1 MRTFTAVRR
10 RRLAPALV
18 VVLGIA
24 AVALPATAQEAQ
36 LEVDCGEE
44 TFLDDDEDLV
54 YLLIA
59 GEERECTVT
68 GLDPDSEDPA
78 TWGYVF
84 FDMEAEDDDLVAEDD
99 ELPLAVDDDGTATF
113 VIPVPEEPP
122 ALWMFAWVAQG
133 DAEVVIYGSTVW
145 QGIIECEPD
154 PVTEG
159 ETVTCT
165 AEELLEDEEFG
176 WWVVL
181 FDDEYDEIDELTGEG
196 TADGDGLGVFTFE
209 VPAGEGIVAYAAVA
223 EQELY
228 VAWFDG
234 EVDAAEVEPPPP
246 TPTPSPTPTTPS
258 TPAPP
263 TATPTARPV
272 TQPTRVETGAGGTA
286 PMDGSSLLVGALT
299 LGGLAL
305 LARRAVLR

>member
-18 VVLGIA
+18 VVLGLA

-44 TFLDDDEDLV
+44 AFLDHDDDLV
-54 YLLIA
+54 YFLTP

-68 GLDPDSEDPA
+68 GLAPDSEDPA
-78 TWGYVF
+78 TWGYEF
-84 FDMEAEDDDLVAEDD
+84 YAMEAEDDDPVAEDD
-99 ELPLAVDDDGTATF
+99 ELPLDVDEGGTATF
-113 VIPVPEEPP
+113 VIPVPDDPP
-122 ALWMFAWVAQG
+122 ALWMIAWVTQG
-133 DAEVVIYGSTVW
+133 DAEVVFYGSTVW
-145 QGIIECEPD
+145 QGILECEPD

-181 FDDEYDEIDELTGEG
+181 FDEEDDEFDELTGEG
-196 TADGDGLGVFTFE
+196 TADGEGFGVFTFE
-209 VPAGEGIVAYAAVA
+209 IPAGEGIVAYEVMA

-234 EVDAAEVEPPPP
+234 EVDAAAVEPPPP
-246 TPTPSPTPTTPS
+246 TPSPSPTPTTPS
-258 TPAPP
+258 TPTPTVKP
-263 TATPTARPV
+263 TAAPV
-272 TQPTRVETGAGGTA
+272 TQPTRVDTGAGGTA
-286 PMDGSSLLVGALT
+286 TTDGGSLLLGALT

-305 LARRAVLR
+305 LARRTVLR